1 MIKVKVKMRN
11 IEDVM
16 DFTKD
21 MSKMASDVDIVKDK
35 YCCDAKSLLSLYS
48 VNLREPFQIVLN
60 SDDLSEIAFFKSICE
75 RYEVKDNE
83 NFS

>member
-1 MIKVKVKMRN
+1 MIKIKVKMRN

-21 MSKMASDVDIVKDK
+21 MSKMASDVDIVKDN
-35 YCCDAKSLLSLYS
+35 AKSLLSLYS
-48 VNLREPFQIVLN
+48 INLREPFDIVLN

-75 RYEVKDNE
+75 RYEVKNDE
-83 NFS
+83 KDIW

>member
-35 YCCDAKSLLSLYS
+35 YCCD
-48 VNLREPFQIVLN
+48 QIVLN

-75 RYEVKDNE
+75 RYEVKDDE

>member
-21 MSKMASDVDIVKDK
+21 MSKMASDVVMPSH
-35 YCCDAKSLLSLYS
+35 Y
-48 VNLREPFQIVLN
+48 
-60 SDDLSEIAFFKSICE
+60 
-75 RYEVKDNE
+75 
-83 NFS
+83 

>member
-60 SDDLSEIAFFKSICE
+60 SDDLSEIAFSNLF
-75 RYEVKDNE
+75 VKDMR
-83 NFS
+83 

>member
-11 IEDVM
+11 IEDIM

-35 YCCDAKSLLSLYS
+35 YCCDAKSLLSYS
-48 VNLREPFQIVLN
+48 INLREPFDIVLN

-75 RYEVKDNE
+75 RYEVKNDE
-83 NFS
+83 KDI